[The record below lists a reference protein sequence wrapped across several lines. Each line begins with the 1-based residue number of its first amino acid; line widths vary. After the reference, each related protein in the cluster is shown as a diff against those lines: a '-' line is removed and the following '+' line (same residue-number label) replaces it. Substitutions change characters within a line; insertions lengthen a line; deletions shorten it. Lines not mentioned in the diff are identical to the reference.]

1 MPAIPRQVRR
11 QQQRFSNESEPN
23 HRDSKQVVECGG
35 ELYWAVDFT
44 SAGFPIGLRLSE
56 MEAMQEHDAREGN
69 VGWVIAKDAL
79 RQSFGPEADIG
90 RVTKIGEG
98 MAHETFAA
106 QIELYPD
113 ERGTSGTYTVE
124 LPSRRAGV
132 NHPPMSDLQTLL
144 HRVSTQTDAIRVP
157 TVIASISTVR
167 GMAVVRPYFDGIPMD
182 LRAGRQP
189 CVKPHEIIAQ
199 VASVIHAVD
208 VAGLELSGHRTRRAH
223 AEAEIATAFGLP
235 ELEAAEA
242 WAHEHLPA
250 DEPASLV
257 HGDLLGQNILLHPTQ
272 PPAVIDW
279 EFTGLGDPAYDLA
292 VVTRGKPKPF
302 DMIEGFQR
310 LLEAYSAAG
319 GANIAPSDVRLYELC
334 LVARW
339 YKETVLEE
347 GPLSASHVLGNLR
360 NVLKHAVQ
368 AAS

>member
-1 MPAIPRQVRR
+1 VLAIPRQVRR
-11 QQQRFSNESEPN
+11 QQLRFTDASEPN
-23 HRDSKQVVECGG
+23 LRDSEHVVECGG

-56 MEAMQEHDAREGN
+56 MEAMQERDAREGN

-79 RQSFGPEADIG
+79 RQIFGPEADIG

-98 MAHETFAA
+98 MSHESFAA
-106 QIELYPD
+106 QIEFYPD
-113 ERGTSGTYTVE
+113 ERGTSGAYTVE
-124 LPSRRAGV
+124 LPSRRAEV
-132 NHPPMSDLQTLL
+132 NRLPVSDLRALL
-144 HRVSTQTDAIRVP
+144 QRVSTQTDAIRVP
-157 TVIASISTVR
+157 TVIASVPTVR
-167 GMAVVRPYFDGIPMD
+167 GMAVVRPYFQGIPMD

-189 CVKPHEIIAQ
+189 SVKPHEIVAQ

-208 VAGLELSGHRTRRAH
+208 VAGLELPGHRTRRAH

-235 ELEAAEA
+235 ELEAAEQ

-250 DEPASLV
+250 DEPATLV
-257 HGDLLGQNILLHPTQ
+257 HGDLLGQNILLHPTL
-272 PPAVIDW
+272 PPIVIDW
-279 EFTGLGDPAYDLA
+279 EFAGLGDPAYDLA

-302 DMIEGFQR
+302 DMIKGFQQ

-319 GANIAPSDVRLYELC
+319 GASIAPSDVRLYELC
-334 LVARW
+334 FVARW
-339 YKETVLEE
+339 YKETALEK
-347 GPLSASHVLGNLR
+347 GRLSASHMLGNLR